1 MMPVVWRIPFINW
14 DIPGYGLMLCLGFLA
29 AILWGARRAARSG
42 ANPDVILNCGFI
54 ALFAGVIGC
63 RAMYVVHYWDERFA
77 IYGSP
82 ARILQEILSVQRGGF
97 EFYGG
102 FVLATVLILFYLWR
116 AKVSI
121 RWYMDI
127 MAPSGAL
134 GLAIG
139 RIGCFLNGCC
149 YGGQCDLPW
158 KVQFPYGSN
167 VATQNWLDK
176 VPGSALPQEL
186 IVVNQVGRSVPILAA
201 DLTASDAEIQ
211 AAEEA
216 EQAARKA
223 WRELEAKLAAAPDD
237 AARKALAP
245 QRAQLESERYAADRK
260 LGTIRTQMEK
270 YKMTAGELRALS
282 AKYPSLPVH
291 PTQLYSTVTAGL
303 IALLLNAVYWRRKRD
318 GQVICTLLMIEPISR
333 YLIELIRDDN
343 PLDTLGFTVSQF
355 IAIVITCA
363 GFAGLL
369 LMRRLPAR
377 SPTAVLWE
385 PEEEPAPRKGKAAR
399 ATT

>member
-14 DIPGYGLMLCLGFLA
+14 DIPGYGLMLCFGFLA

-82 ARILQEILSVQRGGF
+82 GRILQEVFSVQKGGF

-102 FVLATVLILFYLWR
+102 FVLATVSILFYLWR

-149 YGGQCDLPW
+149 YGGQCDLAW

-167 VATQNWLDK
+167 VANQHWQNK
-176 VPGSALPQEL
+176 VAGAELPQQL
-186 IVVNQVGRSVPILAA
+186 VVVAPLGASVAVLAA
-201 DLTASDAEIQ
+201 DLRASDEEIR
-211 AAEEA
+211 AADLA
-216 EQAARKA
+216 EQEARQAWNAFKA
-223 WRELEAKLAAAPDD
+223 KPVRAGDD
-237 AARKALAP
+237 AARIRRE
-245 QRAQLESERYAADRK
+245 QQGAQLESAMRNAERK
-260 LGTIRTQMEK
+260 LYTIRKQMKK
-270 YKMTAGELRALS
+270 YNMTANELRALA

-303 IALLLNAVYWRRKRD
+303 IALLLSAVYWRRKRD

-355 IAIVITCA
+355 IAIVIT
-363 GFAGLL
+363 GSGVAGLL

-385 PEEEPAPRKGKAAR
+385 PEEQPAPRKGKRAR
-399 ATT
+399 ATI